1 MFDLGEFQ
9 EKIMSSAPLTLVQGI
24 YACKI
29 NLCKESLFGLRWS
42 FYWKNEDCLMKFE
55 LRWRFVKNGLNS
67 YSNLKGFLGV
77 EGNASP

>member
-42 FYWKNEDCLMKFE
+42 FY
-55 LRWRFVKNGLNS
+55 
-67 YSNLKGFLGV
+67 
-77 EGNASP
+77 